1 MQFPLDMLT
10 GYFLDQG
17 ITVVKEPQHP
27 RALFS
32 WVSAFLDQEAPAVAE
47 GEDDTLRFMGPRA
60 LAELRE
66 AGAPGRRVVVLGPRD
81 PVPEVPA
88 AGSDDVYVRSALSP
102 ELLADRVQRHL
113 MRVVQ
118 WNDQM
123 SAMLEEG
130 CINQDLLKA
139 SEPVLG
145 CFVAL
150 SDSTFSYIAH
160 TPNIA
165 PIDERTAYLVKNGC
179 YSPDTIRV
187 AREHGLMRT
196 WEHQEWTAVHNA
208 PTALC
213 PYPTLDRVIH
223 QRGSYAAHLVM
234 VSPSEISTSQ
244 LFLFN
249 LLAKKVEA
257 CLERHWRLENPLEQS
272 YSYFLREL
280 LTGNVYDEPQLAEHA
295 KLHGLPLTG
304 LFELCVSDNTWRAGS
319 PNYFAKKVLES
330 EPSCKVAINGQRVA
344 VLLCAPDERRG
355 RIAAMEEE
363 VFSLAHRMRVEV
375 GVSEK
380 FERLDEAAL
389 ALEKA
394 RIALKYGRRKS
405 RRYLAF
411 DEPGT
416 GTEDVFR
423 FRRYFPYFATD
434 PFARSEKFVARL
446 LASPNPLSAL
456 RAADRERG
464 TNDLEILRVYLHSE
478 GRVNVVCDLMH
489 MHRNTVTYRLE
500 KIRRLVGGSLDDP
513 DLRMYLRVLYLLT
526 E

>member
-1 MQFPLDMLT
+1 M
-10 GYFLDQG
+10 
-17 ITVVKEPQHP
+17 
-27 RALFS
+27 
-32 WVSAFLDQEAPAVAE
+32 
-47 GEDDTLRFMGPRA
+47 
-60 LAELRE
+60 
-66 AGAPGRRVVVLGPRD
+66 
-81 PVPEVPA
+81 
-88 AGSDDVYVRSALSP
+88 
-102 ELLADRVQRHL
+102 
-113 MRVVQ
+113 
-118 WNDQM
+118 
-123 SAMLEEG
+123 
-130 CINQDLLKA
+130 
-139 SEPVLG
+139 
-145 CFVAL
+145 
-150 SDSTFSYIAH
+150 
-160 TPNIA
+160 
-165 PIDERTAYLVKNGC
+165 
-179 YSPDTIRV
+179 
-187 AREHGLMRT
+187 
-196 WEHQEWTAVHNA
+196 
-208 PTALC
+208 
-213 PYPTLDRVIH
+213 
-223 QRGSYAAHLVM
+223 
-234 VSPSEISTSQ
+234 
-244 LFLFN
+244 
-249 LLAKKVEA
+249 
-257 CLERHWRLENPLEQS
+257 
-272 YSYFLREL
+272 
-280 LTGNVYDEPQLAEHA
+280 
-295 KLHGLPLTG
+295 
-304 LFELCVSDNTWRAGS
+304 
-319 PNYFAKKVLES
+319 LES
-330 EPSCKVAINGQRVA
+330 EPSRKVAINGQRVA